1 MADRGSYACI
11 YGGKIN
17 GDIIIIIITNKVNIE
32 QSAFGRWTLD
42 WQIFAICA
50 DNNHLF
56 SLILGVN
63 LPLKSSQDLLSAHS
77 FPANFYNSTHHSFEQ
92 SPRKFMLL
100 ILAFLVVI
108 IEHIHLVHCQSHLHV
123 FIFAYSAS
131 CLRQSVRQV
140 HNAEH

>member
-1 MADRGSYACI
+1 MADRSSYACI

-63 LPLKSSQDLLSAHS
+63 LPLNLLSAHS
-77 FPANFYNSTHHSFEQ
+77 FPANFYNSTHNSFEQ
-92 SPRKFMLL
+92 SSRKFILL
-100 ILAFLVVI
+100 IFAFLVVI